1 MMLSTFNEYL
11 DRSALLGWLLSA
23 GSLAVIAHG
32 LFQAGS
38 KTTAFLVVA
47 PLIAIIATSSWR
59 RVAPNA
65 CDVAFGFLAVWIAI
79 SLTINGLPDGKETT
93 LLTLSLAAYPAARL
107 VSTSTTRIKGIAM
120 VALSI
125 AIIGAI
131 ATILALVEQ
140 WDDPHGKP
148 FVFGEFDAAPL
159 QFVITMTFGLFAAI
173 SRPLTVRRALL
184 VSALAAPLTI
194 VFAAAMVRFALLA
207 MLMTLVITSCI
218 GAWKQRAPLLLI
230 ATILML
236 STLAGTAIR
245 HSTAQIFLSRAATA
259 IALSPDDCKSVDV
272 DNSIAIRKEL
282 LKEGLQLLL
291 GAGAVGI
298 GLDGFAELSCIKN
311 HAVHNSFLQTTIEF
325 GWPAGFALVLLAF
338 LAIASTLPL
347 SRRLPQIQ
355 FAICALTFSLLL
367 SSSYGR
373 ISRDL
378 CLFAALGCAASTRG
392 IVARAESGANAESA
406 ARLP

>member
-1 MMLSTFNEYL
+1 MMLSRFNAFL
-11 DRSALLGWLLSA
+11 DCSALLGWLLSA

-32 LFQAGS
+32 LFQTGA
-38 KTTAFLVVA
+38 KTTAFLIVA
-47 PLIAIIATSSWR
+47 PLIAIVATSAWR
-59 RVAPNA
+59 RVAPNV

-79 SLTINGLPDGKETT
+79 SLTINGLPDGKEAT
-93 LLTLSLAAYPAARL
+93 LLALSLAAYPAARL
-107 VSTSTTRIKGIAM
+107 ASTSTTRINGIAM

-125 AIIGAI
+125 ATIGAI
-131 ATILALVEQ
+131 ATIPALIEQ

-159 QFVITMTFGLFAAI
+159 QFVITMSFGLFAAI

-184 VSALAAPLTI
+184 VSTLAAPLTI
-194 VFAAAMVRFALLA
+194 VFAASMVRFALLA
-207 MLMTLVITSCI
+207 MLMTLVINCI
-218 GAWKQRAPLLLI
+218 GAWKQRVPLLLI

-236 STLAGTAIR
+236 STLAGAAIR
-245 HSTAQIFLSRAATA
+245 HSTAQTFLSRAATA
-259 IALSPDDCKSVDV
+259 IALSSDDCKSVDV

-311 HAVHNSFLQTTIEF
+311 HPVHNSFLQTTIEF
-325 GWPAGFALVLLAF
+325 GWPAGLALVLLAF
-338 LAIASTLPL
+338 LAIAPTLPL
-347 SRRLPQIQ
+347 TRRPPQIQ
-355 FAICALTFSLLL
+355 FAVCALTFSLLL
-367 SSSYGR
+367 SLSYGR

-378 CLFAALGCAASTRG
+378 CLFAALGCAASARG
-392 IVARAESGANAESA
+392 IVARIESGASAEPA
-406 ARLP
+406 ARVP